1 MADLDPSDI
10 AMRALTMA
18 SETKAALEAHVRAC
32 ERSSTDLRQTV
43 NDRMAGISEDIHE
56 LKTFMVRVG
65 WNVATLLVATIAAL
79 MGVIGTLLHSKGL
92 F

>member
-1 MADLDPSDI
+1 
-10 AMRALTMA
+10 
-18 SETKAALEAHVRAC
+18 
-32 ERSSTDLRQTV
+32 
-43 NDRMAGISEDIHE
+43 MAGISEDIHE